1 MKKLMASFALVTTLF
16 ACQSKTETAA
26 TSNYPSNAT
35 GYNIDSSAN
44 IETVK
49 KALTAGLSYDTA
61 TTKTLYV
68 DTATVWD
75 NKTKQ
80 TLAQN
85 MQIAGFFKSKGAVIK
100 LERIENIW
108 ESVRNKQDVDGS
120 QSYVHVY
127 MTVSVTRGDKKIEA
141 IMNAVFAFNNGKII
155 QEWDLYDTSEIMELL
170 K

>member
-1 MKKLMASFALVTTLF
+1 MASFALITTIF
-16 ACQSKTETAA
+16 ACQPKAETTAI
-26 TSNYPSNAT
+26 SNYPSNAT

-68 DTATVWD
+68 DTASVWD
-75 NKTKQ
+75 NTTKQ

-85 MQIAGFFKSKGAVIK
+85 MQMAGMFKSKAATVK

-127 MTVSVTRGDKKIEA
+127 MTVSVTRGGKKIEV

-155 QEWDLYDTSEIMELL
+155 QEWDVYDTSAMMEIL